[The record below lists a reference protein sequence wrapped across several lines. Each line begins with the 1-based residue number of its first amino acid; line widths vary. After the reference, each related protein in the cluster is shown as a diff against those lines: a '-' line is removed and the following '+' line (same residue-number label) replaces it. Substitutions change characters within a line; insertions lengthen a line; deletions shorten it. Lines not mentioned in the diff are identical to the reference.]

1 VEIFNKLRKIV
12 LVVEYN
18 GVRYFGF
25 QWQKAQPTIQDEI
38 EKAIFKL
45 TGEGRRVIAAC
56 RTDTGVH
63 ATGQVVS
70 FRTGSALP
78 AKVFVSGLN
87 HYLPRDISVLMAG
100 EVSARFN
107 VMKDAVSREYR
118 YLILNR
124 RSRASLGND
133 IYYHVA
139 AELDTGRMDLA
150 SKLLIGEHD
159 FASFVTD
166 WDREESTVR
175 TIYDAGITREG
186 DLIAFSV
193 KAKSFLT
200 HQVRNMVGTLVR
212 VGMGKMAIEEFK
224 GILEMKKLSLAGPTA
239 PAHGLCLVKVI
250 YADNSEFKY
259 ENLCT

>member
-18 GVRYFGF
+18 GGRYFGF
-25 QWQKAQPTIQDEI
+25 QWQKAQPTIQDEL
-38 EKAIFKL
+38 EKAVFKL
-45 TGEGRRVIAAC
+45 TGEERRIIAAC

-63 ATGQVVS
+63 ARGQVVS

-100 EVSARFN
+100 TVSARFN
-107 VMKDAVSREYR
+107 VIKDAVSREYR

-124 RSRASLGND
+124 RPRASLGKD

-139 AELDTGRMDLA
+139 VALDAERMDEA
-150 SKLLIGEHD
+150 SKMLVGEHD
-159 FASFVTD
+159 FASFVTQ
-166 WDREESTVR
+166 WDRDESTVR
-175 TIYDAGITREG
+175 TIYDAAVTREG
-186 DLIAFSV
+186 DLLTFSIR
-193 KAKSFLT
+193 AKSFLT

-212 VGMGKMAIEEFK
+212 VGTGKIGLNEFK
-224 GILEMKKLSLAGPTA
+224 DILERKKLSLAGPTA
-239 PAHGLCLVKVI
+239 PAHGLCLIKVI
-250 YADNSEFKY
+250 YADNSEFRY

>member
-1 VEIFNKLRKIV
+1 MEIFNKLRKIV

-18 GVRYFGF
+18 GGRYFGF

-38 EKAIFKL
+38 EKAILKL
-45 TGEGRRVIAAC
+45 TGEERRVIASC

-63 ATGQVVS
+63 ASGQVVS
-70 FRTGSALP
+70 FRTGSELP

-107 VMKDAVSREYR
+107 VMKDAVSRQYR

-133 IYYHVA
+133 IYYHVPTKLA
-139 AELDTGRMDLA
+139 AGRMNLA
-150 SKLLIGEHD
+150 SRLLVGEHD
-159 FASFVTD
+159 FASFVTQ
-166 WDREESTVR
+166 WDREDSTVR
-175 TIYDAGITREG
+175 TIYDAGVKREG
-186 DLIAFSV
+186 DLITFNV
-193 KAKSFLT
+193 RAKSFLT

-212 VGMGKMAIEEFK
+212 VGMGKIGIEDFK
-224 GILEMKKLSLAGPTA
+224 NILEMKKLSLAGPTA
-239 PAHGLCLVKVI
+239 PAHGLCLIKVI